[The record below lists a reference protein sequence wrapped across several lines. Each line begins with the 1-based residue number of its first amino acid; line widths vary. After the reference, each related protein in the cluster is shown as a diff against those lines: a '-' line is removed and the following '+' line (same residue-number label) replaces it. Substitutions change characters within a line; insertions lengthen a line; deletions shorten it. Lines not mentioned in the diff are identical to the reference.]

1 MPETDFPGK
10 HQEVENYYEILG
22 VTPDA
27 SPKIIKKAFRERAK
41 QVHPDIAGETAQNDM
56 RRLLAAYELLS
67 DSERR
72 SEYDRAYERF
82 VGSDP
87 RWKVSKDFD
96 YRSWLKE
103 HGDQPENRAK
113 LVFFNLLHLEEVEA
127 IAVWRG
133 GGGLDFRLD
142 AYLERED
149 WMDCAF
155 ILAEEL
161 DKRGFSFEAFK
172 LLIDL
177 VTEERRK
184 PYFRHF
190 MPEVD
195 NLIKEIVRVRLNGA
209 IPDELLV
216 ECLEEIHD
224 IGYPAKEEARW
235 LRTCAEA
242 LERLGD
248 RYAAADK
255 LRQALR
261 RDPGLN
267 GVVQI
272 RRRLGI

>member
-1 MPETDFPGK
+1 M
-10 HQEVENYYEILG
+10 ENYYEILG

-27 SPKIIKKAFRERAK
+27 SPKLIKKAFRERAK
-41 QVHPDIAGETAQNDM
+41 QVHPDIAGETAENEM

-67 DSERR
+67 DVERR
-72 SEYDRAYERF
+72 GEYDRAYERF

-87 RWKVSKDFD
+87 RWKTSKDFD

-103 HGDQPENRAK
+103 HGNEPENRAK
-113 LVFFNLLHLEEVEA
+113 LVFFNLLHMEEDEA

-133 GGGLDFRLD
+133 GGGLGFRLD

-177 VTEERRK
+177 VVEERRK

-195 NLIKEIVRVRLNGA
+195 SLIKEIVRIRLNGT

-216 ECLEEIHD
+216 ECLEEILD
-224 IGYPAKEEARW
+224 IGYPAKEMARW

-248 RYAAADK
+248 RYAAADM

-267 GVVQI
+267 GVIQI
-272 RRRLGI
+272 RRRLGV